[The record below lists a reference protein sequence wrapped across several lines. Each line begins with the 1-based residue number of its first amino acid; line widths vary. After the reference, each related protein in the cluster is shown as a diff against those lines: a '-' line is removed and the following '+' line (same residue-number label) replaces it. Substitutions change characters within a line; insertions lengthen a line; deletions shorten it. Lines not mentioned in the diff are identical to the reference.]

1 MGMGSTRTLERYAWI
16 GGVLYVAAL
25 ITESVISLGFKISQD
40 DSAAKIATSLDDHH
54 KRLILV
60 FCLCILYIAG
70 FVIYLMRLDDL
81 LRRASNERR
90 FFASWVLLGGVLF
103 VTLHGVSDV
112 GIYGLLA
119 GKVAAYSA
127 QQEPGLSYTL
137 YLLTF
142 ALDSVGDVLGSFF
155 MLGSG
160 LLVLTTRVLPRWLGW
175 VAVAASPFLLVQAF
189 GLGGVVANFG
199 LALDLV
205 GFLLLLI
212 FVLASSVIGLT
223 RASVAAAAT

>member
-1 MGMGSTRTLERYAWI
+1 MRSRALERYAWI
-16 GGVLYVAAL
+16 GGILYVVTL
-25 ITESVISLGFKISQD
+25 LVESAISLGFKISQD
-40 DSAAKIATSLDDHH
+40 DSAEKIARSVDDHH
-54 KRLILV
+54 GRLVLV
-60 FCLCILYIAG
+60 FCLSILYVVG
-70 FVIYLMRLDDL
+70 FVVYLTRLDDL
-81 LRRASNERR
+81 LRHGSSERR
-90 FFASWVLLGGVLF
+90 FFASWVPIGGVLF

-127 QQEPGLSYTL
+127 QHEPGLSYTL

-142 ALDSVGDVLGSFF
+142 ALDSVGDVFAGFF

-160 LLVLTTRVLPRWLGW
+160 LLVLTSRLLPRWLGW
-175 VAVAASPFLLVQAF
+175 LAVAGGPFLLVQAF
-189 GLGGVVANFG
+189 GLGGVVSNFG

-205 GFLLLLI
+205 GFLLLLT

-223 RASVAAAAT
+223 RVGAAAAGSRT

>member
-1 MGMGSTRTLERYAWI
+1 MGSARALERYGWI
-16 GGVLYVAAL
+16 GGILYVVAL

-112 GIYGLLA
+112 GIYGLLG

-127 QQEPGLSYTL
+127 QQEHGLSYTL

-142 ALDSVGDVLGSFF
+142 ALDSVGDVFGSFF

-223 RASVAAAAT
+223 RASVAAAAM